1 MKLVFIY
8 GPPAVGKLTVAEN
21 LSRITGYPIFHN
33 HHTVDLALS
42 LFPFDSDGFT
52 KLSSELRFK
61 TFEMAMQY
69 GLEGLIFTYWYNYPE
84 DNWFIDQVRII
95 IKSGGGTIHFAQL
108 QCSREE
114 LENRVVSSSRFQFKK
129 LQTKQ
134 ELKRVLDQCDSNT
147 PIPDSSSLSI
157 NNTQLEP
164 DRVAELIV
172 SHFNFLEKNKNEK
185 KSKRFIK

>member
-84 DNWFIDQVRII
+84 DNWFIDQVRAI
-95 IKSGGGTIHFAQL
+95 IKSGGGTIHFVQL

-114 LENRVVSSSRFQFKK
+114 LESRVVSSSRFQFKK
-129 LQTKQ
+129 LQTAHD
-134 ELKRVLDQCDSNT
+134 LKKALSQCDSIT
-147 PIPDSSSLSI
+147 PIPDSSSFSI
-157 NNTQLEP
+157 NNTQLDP
-164 DRVAELIV
+164 ARAAELIV
-172 SHFNFLEKNKNEK
+172 SHFNLFK
-185 KSKRFIK
+185 K